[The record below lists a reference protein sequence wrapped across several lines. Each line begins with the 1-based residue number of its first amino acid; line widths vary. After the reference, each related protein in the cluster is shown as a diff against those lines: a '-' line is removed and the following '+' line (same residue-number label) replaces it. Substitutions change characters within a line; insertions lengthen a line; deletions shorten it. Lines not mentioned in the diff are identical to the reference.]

1 MLKIKN
7 TCIPKMYNGVK
18 GVGGWASLMG
28 LLVNFVVELNCLFY
42 NNVFLE
48 RYFWLRYTFTN
59 EKISPNITIKVLKKN
74 VIYARFMYVFRI
86 TTMSSI
92 CQLCSRGKMSSSCY
106 YLRKGLIHFPPEGLV
121 PILLINYNFIYF
133 HEKFFLKIEEN
144 FFA

>member
-1 MLKIKN
+1 MFIVPKIEVYNKSMLKIKN

-59 EKISPNITIKVLKKN
+59 EKISPKITIKVLKKTL
-74 VIYARFMYVFRI
+74 FMFV
-86 TTMSSI
+86 
-92 CQLCSRGKMSSSCY
+92 LCMFSG
-106 YLRKGLIHFPPEGLV
+106 
-121 PILLINYNFIYF
+121 
-133 HEKFFLKIEEN
+133 
-144 FFA
+144 